1 MTLTATVTATPQAF
15 QMGGS
20 EQIDVTL
27 TFVDGVFAPGNDQV
41 AATYRAAG
49 RCLLVVDANVL
60 ELYGDRLEAYF
71 AAHGI
76 ALTTHA
82 VRISETHKSLESVQR
97 IVDAFDAF
105 GLVRTEP
112 VLVVGGGLT
121 TDVAGFACA
130 IYRRGTPYVRIPTT
144 LIGLIDA
151 SVSIKVGVNHG
162 KLKNRLGD
170 YHASQEVVLDPSLL
184 QTLPIAQ
191 VRNGIAELIK
201 ISTVGNAGVFDLLDR
216 YAEELL
222 ASRFGSLGASAPV
235 QQAARQVVYDAIE
248 TMLRLEAPNLHELDL
263 DRVIAYGH
271 TWSPTLE
278 LAPETPM
285 LHGHAISIDMAF
297 SATLAERRGLLSAAE
312 RDRVLTLMSRLGLA
326 IDSPYL
332 SPALLARAT
341 TSILATRGGL
351 LRAAVPAPI
360 GTCAFLNDVSVAE
373 LVEVLGAHRT
383 LCQGYPREG
392 EGVDMFAVTS
402 ELPADDLVGV

>member
-15 QMGGS
+15 RVRGH
-20 EQIDVTL
+20 EQIDVQL
-27 TFVDGVFAPGNDQV
+27 TFVNGAFAPDNDQID
-41 AATYRAAG
+41 T
-49 RCLLVVDANVL
+49 NVL
-60 ELYGDRLEAYF
+60 DLHGDRISAYF
-71 AAHGI
+71 AFHGI
-76 ALTTHA
+76 ALTAHA

-97 IVDAFDAF
+97 IVDAFDTF
-105 GLVRTEP
+105 GLLRTEP

-130 IYRRGTPYVRIPTT
+130 IYRRGTPYVRVPTT

-184 QTLPIAQ
+184 QTLPVEQ
-191 VRNGIAELIK
+191 VRNGMAELVK
-201 ISTVGNAGVFDLLDR
+201 ISNVAKTLKIALLDEH
-216 YAEELL
+216 AEDLVRT
-222 ASRFGSLGASAPV
+222 RFGSAGATPHV
-235 QQAARQVVYDAIE
+235 REAARQVTYDAIE

-297 SATLAERRGLLSAAE
+297 SATLAERRGLLSAGE

-332 SPALLARAT
+332 SPSLLAKAT
-341 TSILATRGGL
+341 ASILATRDGL
-351 LRAAVPAPI
+351 LRAAVPSPI

-373 LVEVLGAHRT
+373 LGEVLDAHRA
-383 LCQGYPREG
+383 LCRSYPREG
-392 EGVDMFAVTS
+392 EGVDMFVA
-402 ELPADDLVGV
+402 PAPAAAADLVSV